1 MAEIADFTLADSH
14 FADLPLEN
22 TPWPWSMIHI
32 ELEWVFRENSQQFR
46 GNGWVQT
53 RRQSGIRCPKN
64 TRDPSR
70 PAALRM
76 AGRYQL

>member
-1 MAEIADFTLADSH
+1 MAEIADFTPADSH
-14 FADLPLEN
+14 FADLRLEN

-32 ELEWVFRENSQQFR
+32 EIEWVFRENSKQFR

-53 RRQSGIRCPKN
+53 ADRVEFDSQRTLAS
-64 TRDPSR
+64 PSR

-76 AGRYQL
+76 AGR